1 MVVSRDPGGI
11 AGGEEGDHATKA
23 GCAEVAGVGV
33 CLACDGLPMTK
44 LIIQIPCYNEEATL
58 PQTVADLPHHIAG
71 IDVIEVLVIDDG
83 SRDRTVTVAEEL
95 GVDHVVCLGR
105 NMGLATAFVKGLET
119 ALSLGADIVVN
130 TDGDNQYPGA
140 DISRLVQPILAGSAD
155 IVVGDRGVMTVA
167 EFSPLKRRL
176 QRLGSWVM
184 KVASGVDTPDATS
197 GFRALS
203 REAALR
209 TMILSQYSY
218 TLESLIQA
226 GARRMAVAYVPIQ
239 VNPQTRKSRLM
250 RNIPDYLSNSA
261 ATILRTYTMYRPLRV
276 FLFIGTVLI
285 LGGLALGG
293 RFLWFYIQGLG
304 GGKVQSLIL
313 TGVLLITGFQTCLIG
328 LLADLIGFNRKILE
342 EMLYRVRRMELATGV
357 DPELEGR

>member
-1 MVVSRDPGGI
+1 
-11 AGGEEGDHATKA
+11 
-23 GCAEVAGVGV
+23 
-33 CLACDGLPMTK
+33 MTK

-58 PQTVADLPHHIAG
+58 PQTVADLPAAIDG
-71 IDVIEVLVIDDG
+71 IDEVEVLVVDDG
-83 SRDRTVTVAEEL
+83 SRDRTVEVARGL
-95 GVDHVVCLGR
+95 RVNHVVQLPR

-119 ALSLGADIVVN
+119 ALLLGADIVVN

-140 DISRLVQPILAGSAD
+140 DIARLVQPIIDGSAD

-167 EFSPLKRRL
+167 DFSPLKRRL
-176 QRLGSWVM
+176 QKLGSWVM

-250 RNIPDYLSNSA
+250 RNIPDYLANSA

-276 FLFIGTVLI
+276 FLFIGGVMVLAGLV
-285 LGGLALGG
+285 LGV
-293 RFLWFYIQGLG
+293 RFLWFYFQGFG
-304 GGKVQSLIL
+304 DGKVQSLIL
-313 TGVLLITGFQTCLIG
+313 TAVLLLAGFQSCLIG
-328 LLADLIGFNRKILE
+328 LMADLIGFNRKILE
-342 EMLYRVRRMELATGV
+342 EILYRVRRTELVEHYEHPNAGYV
-357 DPELEGR
+357 QPRSH